1 MERQL
6 QEPCNLLKALVHY
19 VTSIESSNSSN
30 MISFDFAQMLC
41 RYNCLLVVDAVGS
54 LGAVPLFTEK
64 WEIDVLY
71 SGSQKALSA
80 PPGTSPISFSARAWE
95 KVENRKSTV
104 RSFYLD
110 AVLLAQYWDIVQP
123 YKYHHT
129 GFPTNCYGLREGLA
143 EIAEEG
149 LEAVWK
155 RHRENSELLWKGLED
170 MGIEL
175 FVSDKKYRLPT
186 VTLVKLP
193 DGIDWQKIIRYV
205 LEKYSLEIAPGLGPS
220 SGRVWRIGLMGY
232 NSKKCNVELVLKAL
246 KNAMENVPRL
256 NSD

>member
-1 MERQL
+1 
-6 QEPCNLLKALVHY
+6 
-19 VTSIESSNSSN
+19 
-30 MISFDFAQMLC
+30 
-41 RYNCLLVVDAVGS
+41 
-54 LGAVPLFTEK
+54 VP
-64 WEIDVLY
+64 
-71 SGSQKALSA
+71 ALSDYYI
-80 PPGTSPISFSARAWE
+80 ISSRE

-175 FVSDKKYRLPT
+175 FVSDK
-186 VTLVKLP
+186 VCSFMSSNH
-193 DGIDWQKIIRYV
+193 
-205 LEKYSLEIAPGLGPS
+205 SLKPS
-220 SGRVWRIGLMGY
+220 TRFLRWSY
-232 NSKKCNVELVLKAL
+232 F
-246 KNAMENVPRL
+246 
-256 NSD
+256 